1 MKRSKQFIWVS
12 LIDPVTT
19 LDAATWVDT
28 SREIAKYGWESSLI
42 GFGEQDSII
51 HVRGVD
57 ATTFS
62 IPDIYFVRKLIYHL
76 KIIRF
81 ILRRWRSTDVVM
93 FHQISA
99 MWLLPLK
106 LLGIVGKRP
115 LFIMDTRDLPDIVT
129 GNMRTK
135 IHLKFYWFAH
145 WLANLFADKQIAI
158 TLKMAEM
165 VKIPSR
171 QLVGVW
177 PSGVDVEKF
186 SHLRSKRVWPKEGEP
201 IHLIYVGSLIQK
213 RNPQALCQAI
223 IEANKSASQRF
234 KLTMI
239 GSGAEVPYLE
249 EIAQNSDGAVQI
261 LPPVAHDE
269 VPNLLAQ
276 AHIGVTSLPNADDVK
291 YEASSPVKLF
301 EYMAIGL
308 PILATTNYCHTH
320 VVGNGRYAFWVAEP
334 TVDEIAK
341 SLEQIWECRTELT
354 TLSQEA
360 FTDAPKWSWDRAAE
374 KLAKALDAALLRNL
388 K

>member
-1 MKRSKQFIWVS
+1 MKKTKQFIWVS

-28 SREIAKYGWESSLI
+28 SREIENYGWSSTLI
-42 GFGEQDSII
+42 GFGDSDSVVR
-51 HVRGVD
+51 VRGVD
-57 ATTFS
+57 AVTFS

-76 KIIRF
+76 KIVRF
-81 ILRRWRSTDVVM
+81 ILKRWWSTDVVM

-106 LLGIVGKRP
+106 LLGIFGKRP

-129 GNMRTK
+129 GNTRTK
-135 IHLKFYWFAH
+135 IHLQFYWFAH

-158 TLKMAEM
+158 TTKMAEM
-165 VKIPSR
+165 VKIPNQ

-186 SHLRSKRVWPKEGEP
+186 SHLRSKRKWPRENDP
-201 IHLIYVGSLIQK
+201 IHLIYIGSLIQK
-213 RNPQALCQAI
+213 RNPQALCEAVIQANGC
-223 IEANKSASQRF
+223 ENRF
-234 KLTMI
+234 KLSMI
-239 GSGAEVPYLE
+239 GSGAEVPHLK
-249 EIAQNSDGAVQI
+249 EIAKKSNGAVEI
-261 LPPVAHDE
+261 LPPVAHDD
-269 VPNLLAQ
+269 VPTLLAQ
-276 AHIGVTSLPNADDVK
+276 AHVGVTSLPNADDVK

-334 TVDEIAK
+334 TTQDIAK
-341 SLEQIWECRTELT
+341 SLQQIWECRNELPA
-354 TLSQEA
+354 LSQDA
-360 FTDAPKWSWDRAAE
+360 FADAPKWTWNRAAE
-374 KLAKALDAALLRNL
+374 KLANALDSATAL
-388 K
+388 